1 MSRPAPA
8 AQWPVGADLPWQL
21 LHLFCYAA
29 AAGLAVFALAA
40 DLGVTSRAVLALVSA
55 LLAGAWGAR
64 VGRQAAGRLCWTG
77 EQWHWLPTS
86 SGGQSQPAV
95 LTALRVTVD
104 VGDWLLV
111 RCSVKD
117 RRRAFWLVLA
127 SSTSEDS
134 DHALRWTALRAALYS
149 TVTPPEGLPG
159 TRPAEPE

>member
-8 AQWPVGADLPWQL
+8 AHWPVGADLPWQL

-29 AAGLAVFALAA
+29 AAGLAVFALAS
-40 DLGVTSRAVLALVSA
+40 DLGLTSRAVLALVSA

-64 VGRQAAGRLCWTG
+64 VGRQAAGQLCWTG
-77 EQWHWLPTS
+77 AQWHWLPAS

-117 RRRAFWLVLA
+117 RRRAFWMVLTL
-127 SSTSEDS
+127 STGEGS
-134 DHALRWTALRAALYS
+134 DQVLRWTALRAALYS